1 MMCRYKMVANNVF
14 VQCYCSRKV
23 IPLQQEFLKK
33 YFRFVLKNVEHKQL
47 EKKVIITLF

>member
-1 MMCRYKMVANNVF
+1 MFSYSVTARGKSYP
-14 VQCYCSRKV
+14 YV

>member
-1 MMCRYKMVANNVF
+1 MCRYKMVANNVF

-33 YFRFVLKNVEHKQL
+33 YYRFVLKNVEHKQL